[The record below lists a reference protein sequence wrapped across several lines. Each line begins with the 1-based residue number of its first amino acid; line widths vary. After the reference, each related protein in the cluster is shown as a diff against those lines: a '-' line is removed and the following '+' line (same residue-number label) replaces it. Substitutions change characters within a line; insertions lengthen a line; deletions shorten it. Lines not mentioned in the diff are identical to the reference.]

1 MINTK
6 RFFCSIKKKTVQF
19 VSQSSGIKIGIIP
32 LLLLF
37 TIIFTNPRNCF
48 GEESNNHKIDSL
60 YSIFHLEK
68 NDSIK
73 AEILFNIASFYE
85 SDKPDSAISILK
97 RILNS
102 ESYCSNDEMFY
113 KTSTMLA
120 STYKYVGHH
129 IEAIATTISLLEYFE
144 KQAKPELVAKI
155 LIDLGERCR
164 AAQQYK
170 SGILYIFRAISIE
183 KEHNLSEKLCSSYN
197 RLAAIYYELKEFEVS
212 KTYVD
217 SSIFLCNEIGYDSI
231 MPSNLDIL
239 GAIYSTQ
246 KSYKKAIKTYHN
258 ALQINQKTGNHAK
271 ENITIFINISRA
283 FYHSKQ
289 YDSAIIYANKA
300 VFIAEKYSIFV
311 LEENADFLLSE
322 IHYDTEKYKDAYDYL
337 LLAMKIRHKIYGTE
351 KSLVA
356 SELNTKYQT
365 KKQTL
370 KIKTQELL
378 LKKEKKHKQ
387 LFLISVA
394 LLVVI
399 VIIVLLFIKSTK
411 QKNREL
417 REKNREL
424 NRKNEEIAIQHEK
437 LQIVAKELKKTNNI
451 KDRFFSIIA
460 HDLKSP
466 FNALLGLSELLT
478 HSMDEFNEK
487 EVKNISKTIYKSSH
501 QAFDLL
507 INLLEW
513 SRTQTNDIKYSPK
526 NININDIITTNINL
540 FKNQANSKSLKI
552 VFHPQKNIFVYADS
566 NMVNTIMR
574 NLISNSIKFT
584 AAGHIKI
591 DVNESQNYCSI
602 SVEDSGFG
610 ISSENLKKLFQLDK
624 NVSTEGTNGETGT
637 GLGLL
642 LCEEFVKKNGG
653 ELFVKSTVNKGS
665 VFSFT
670 LPVSNNPESK

>member
-1 MINTK
+1 MINTI
-6 RFFCSIKKKTVQF
+6 RFSYSIKKKTIRPVCLPL
-19 VSQSSGIKIGIIP
+19 GIKIGIIP
-32 LLLLF
+32 LLLFL
-37 TIIFTNPRNCF
+37 TLIFTNPRNCF
-48 GEESNNHKIDSL
+48 GDEINNHKIDSL
-60 YSIFHLEK
+60 YSTFNLEK

-73 AEILFNIASFYE
+73 AEILFNIASIYE
-85 SDKPDSAISILK
+85 SNKPDSAISILK

-102 ESYCSNDEMFY
+102 ESYCSNDEMFF
-113 KTSTMLA
+113 KTSTLLA
-120 STYKYVGHH
+120 STYKYVGYH
-129 IEAIATTISLLEYFE
+129 IEAISTTINLLEYFE

-197 RLAAIYYELKEFEVS
+197 RLAAIYYELKEFEIS

-217 SSIFLCNEIGYDSI
+217 SAIFLCKEIGNNSI
-231 MPSNLDIL
+231 MSSNLDIL
-239 GAIYSTQ
+239 GAIYSSQ
-246 KSYKKAIKTYHN
+246 ESNNKAIETYYN
-258 ALQINQKTGNHAK
+258 ALKINNTTGNHAK
-271 ENITIFINISRA
+271 ENITIFINLSRT
-283 FYHSKQ
+283 FHHSKQ

-300 VFIAEKYSIFV
+300 IFIAEKYSIFV

-322 IHYDTEKYKDAYDYL
+322 IHYDIERYKDAYDYL
-337 LLAMKIRHKIYGTE
+337 LLAMKIRQKIYGSE
-351 KSLVA
+351 KSLAA

-365 KKQTL
+365 KEQSL

-378 LKKEKKHKQ
+378 LRKEKKHKQ
-387 LFLISVA
+387 LFLITVA
-394 LLVVI
+394 LLIII

-411 QKNREL
+411 QKNSKL
-417 REKNREL
+417 RENNREL
-424 NRKNEEIAIQHEK
+424 NRKNEEVAIQHEK
-437 LQIVAKELKKTNNI
+437 LQVVAKELKKTNNI

-478 HSMDEFNEK
+478 HSVNEYDEK
-487 EVKNISKTIYKSSH
+487 EVKNISKTIYDSSH

-540 FKNQANSKSLKI
+540 FKNQANSKSLKL

-584 AAGHIKI
+584 AEGHIKI
-591 DVNESQNYCSI
+591 DVNESHDYCTI
-602 SVEDSGFG
+602 SVEDTGSG
-610 ISSENLKKLFQLDK
+610 ISNKNLKKLFQLDK
-624 NVSTEGTNGETGT
+624 NISTEGTNGETGT

-665 VFSFT
+665 IFSFT
-670 LPVSNNPESK
+670 LHVSNNPEPK